1 MELLTNKTMKTEVI
15 VKREMNGVEIRQNS
29 KTGFFNANDLLD
41 LYNLKSGEAKRMQN
55 YLDNKDTKLLMEA
68 ILTDFQNNSNWSEFE
83 LGVIKTK
90 RGKDGGTWMHPY
102 LMMDFGMWLSP
113 EFKLTVIKWFYDNVI
128 KFRNDCGDGFNKI
141 REALFEVNPA
151 SPPYL
156 YSNEANMLNKL
167 TFGEIGIGQRNS
179 ASEQQLA
186 LLKALQNAD
195 AKLIADGLDYYERYE
210 RLKSLKENYALMN

>member
-1 MELLTNKTMKTEVI
+1 MKTGVVI
-15 VKREMNGVEIRQNS
+15 KRNLNGVEVRQDS
-29 KTGFFNANDLLD
+29 KTGFFNITDLLD
-41 LYNLKSGEAKRMQN
+41 LHNASTGEDRRLPDYLKNESTKRFMQS
-55 YLDNKDTKLLMEA
+55 
-68 ILTDFQNNSNWSEFE
+68 ILSEIQNDEESRYFE
-83 LGVIKTK
+83 IGILQAK
-90 RGKDGGTWMHPY
+90 RGKNGGTWAHPY
-102 LMMDFGMWLSP
+102 LMMDFAMWLSP
-113 EFKLTVIKWFYDNVI
+113 SFKLTAIKWLYDNLI
-128 KFRNDCGDGFNKI
+128 QFRNDCGDGFNKV
-141 REALFEVNPA
+141 REALFEINPA

-210 RLKSLKENYALMN
+210 KLKSLKENYNLMN